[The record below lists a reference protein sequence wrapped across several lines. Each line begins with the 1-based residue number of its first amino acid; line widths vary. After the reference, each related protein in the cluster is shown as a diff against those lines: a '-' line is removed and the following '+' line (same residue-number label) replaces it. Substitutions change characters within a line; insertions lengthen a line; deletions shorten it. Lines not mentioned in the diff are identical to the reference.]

1 MQFSEEKSQQRNSHL
16 KNMHFPLGHYIIT
29 KHHSYYS
36 GVVMY
41 HKLIMKF
48 MNRNNIWEWKS
59 TVINIV
65 MYQRH
70 YI

>member
-48 MNRNNIWEWKS
+48 MNRNNI
-59 TVINIV
+59 
-65 MYQRH
+65 
-70 YI
+70 